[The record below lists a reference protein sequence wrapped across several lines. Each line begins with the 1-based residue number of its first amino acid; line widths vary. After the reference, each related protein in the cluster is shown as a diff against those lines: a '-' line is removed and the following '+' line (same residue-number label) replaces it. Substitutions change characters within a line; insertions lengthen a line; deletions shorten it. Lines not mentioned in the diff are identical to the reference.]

1 MPIALLAHSR
11 DMLGFPNPV
20 SHIANI
26 LFTSIAFSLEE
37 TSNAFAFHF
46 WAAGLTKLTGAA
58 AEHPYLFT
66 HAIASALTKTTSPAN
81 WLVE

>member
-1 MPIALLAHSR
+1 MPTALLAHSR
-11 DMLGFPNPV
+11 YMLSLPNPV

-37 TSNAFAFHF
+37 ISNFNAFAFRF
-46 WAAGLTKLTGAA
+46 WAVGFIKLTGAA

-66 HAIASALTKTTSPAN
+66 HAIASALIY
-81 WLVE
+81 